1 MLWVILGI
9 GLFFLITGIVFCCI
23 QENIWEKRD
32 TKIKKFKNWLY
43 RNSFIYWT
51 LNAIGGIIV
60 GVTCLAILITGVD
73 YHKNLNTLDNK
84 IEMYQTENTEIE
96 TTINYIIEGYK
107 DYEQNVFEN
116 SKEGIDPVVL
126 YSIYPELKSNELVN
140 KQIDVYIQNKNT
152 IKELKS
158 QQIDNEVLAWW
169 LYFG

>member
-1 MLWVILGI
+1 MLWVIFGI
-9 GLFFLITGIVFCCI
+9 GLIFLITGIVFCCI
-23 QENIWEKRD
+23 QTSFWETD

-43 RNSFIYWT
+43 HNSFIYWI
-51 LNAIGGIIV
+51 LNIIGGVVV

-73 YHKNLNTLDNK
+73 YHKNLNTLDIK
-84 IEMYQTENTEIE
+84 IEMYQMENAEIE
-96 TTINYIIEGYK
+96 ATISYIVEGYK
-107 DYEQNVFEN
+107 DYEQNIFEN
-116 SKEGIDPVVL
+116 SKKGIDPVVL
-126 YSIYPELKSNELVN
+126 YSMYPELKSNELVN